1 MWYLFQYVCRYQSY
15 HPVLASS
22 PTSRFI
28 QISYRSYYLSFL
40 RLILWD
46 RLSAIP
52 LTYWI
57 VESITLSNGLSL
69 LFFLFSWYLT
79 DIWSISRNPS
89 FNKSFL
95 LCFQKPF
102 LVRFFFWTESQIE
115 SERGVADAGR
125 TVTSD
130 LDRMWRYLYPE
141 FDLFVKKRIFYRSDR
156 SGCRREKRNGATSQS
171 DQTMGWSGR
180 REWLRQDVQDTFIEK
195 DEVYQIVLSRTALC
209 RRKRN
214 VERGSGKGSRRH
226 TRSIDG
232 SLCRREK
239 IS

>member
-1 MWYLFQYVCRYQSY
+1 MNHPNSGQSEA
-15 HPVLASS
+15 VFRKLQLQFTADANSISSKDLLLAKRAVKKDD
-22 PTSRFI
+22 SRLLERKD
-28 QISYRSYYLSFL
+28 Q
-40 RLILWD
+40 ILWI
-46 RLSAIP
+46 LK
-52 LTYWI
+52 
-57 VESITLSNGLSL
+57 
-69 LFFLFSWYLT
+69 
-79 DIWSISRNPS
+79 SRNDSSNQKIERRWCTPS
-89 FNKSFL
+89 NVTGDRRIMHR
-95 LCFQKPF
+95 KPQN
-102 LVRFFFWTESQIE
+102 LHSTVTTKPQSNRSSESQIE